1 MPSHHTRR
9 WRPAAGCYPEAA
21 DGAEEERRHC
31 GPEPGR
37 HSSGET
43 LTLWRRAGVRGFSD
57 PRRAQPYLLFQ
68 RGVFSSWPLL
78 RSIRPSRHPQQ
89 PLPAL
94 LASVPA
100 EAPHPLAV
108 FTGRS
113 STWGWGWWPWARSP
127 QAWVLFATKVEHEGF
142 TNHDTFQPAKQ
153 RPVLMAARPPHHS
166 LRCMGTG
173 RPAVPQ
179 VIWQCRQGTLLC
191 PSFFRSLGP
200 CILPTPTRAHQLPS
214 CALCIVTA
222 P

>member
-1 MPSHHTRR
+1 MVWKRRGGTVGQSLADTPPGRPSL
-9 WRPAAGCYPEAA
+9 C
-21 DGAEEERRHC
+21 GAEQESAVSRTHGGHSLTSSSKEESLAP
-31 GPEPGR
+31 GPY
-37 HSSGET
+37 
-43 LTLWRRAGVRGFSD
+43 SD
-57 PRRAQPYLLFQ
+57 QSAPP
-68 RGVFSSWPLL
+68 
-78 RSIRPSRHPQQ
+78 RHPQQ